1 MKIRWLAAACLAL
14 SLAALASA
22 QSDSIRITNNTRLRA
37 TYSLQGRILET
48 APAGTVL
55 QVTGAL
61 GKWLKISRNNRDM
74 WMANWVDYV
83 KVDSQ
88 PAATNIDNCCFI
100 DRQCASDS
108 EWQQGYRAFKN
119 NECAAPTHT
128 QKPASAPASA
138 PVSAPAS
145 HPSFA
150 DVDNCCL
157 LGWPCA
163 SDNDWTRGYLS
174 YHDDQCRFGG
184 AKVAGSSA
192 FVAMVEQAYALLL
205 SRAPNWFMYVIAELH
220 AIEEQPPGT
229 RSGIYIDSQTFGSSF
244 DPAHA
249 VTEGDVI
256 GMVGGLVHE
265 ACHAHQWHEGTA
277 TVGWRNE
284 IRCVQEQLAATEAVD
299 PSKRHSPWLRNL
311 IANIEN
317 PEYWWWD

>member
-1 MKIRWLAAACLAL
+1 MKRKWFATVCLALTLAAA
-14 SLAALASA
+14 AAA
-22 QSDSIRITNNTRLRA
+22 QSYSVRIQNNTNLRA

-48 APAGTVL
+48 ARAGTVL
-55 QVTGAL
+55 HVSGTVGN
-61 GKWLKISRNNRDM
+61 WLKISRNNRDM
-74 WMANWVDYV
+74 WMANWVDYAL
-83 KVDSQ
+83 VDSQ
-88 PAATNIDNCCFI
+88 LPAANINNCCFV
-100 DRQCASDS
+100 DRQCQTDP
-108 EWQQGYRAFKN
+108 EWQAGYWAFQN
-119 NECAAPTHT
+119 NECAAPAQTL
-128 QKPASAPASA
+128 QPASA
-138 PVSAPAS
+138 PVSNV
-145 HPSFA
+145 SFA
-150 DVDNCCL
+150 DVDNCCF

-163 SDNDWTRGYLS
+163 SDNDWARGYLS

-184 AKVAGSSA
+184 AKVEGSAA
-192 FVAMVEQAYALLL
+192 FVAMVEEAYALLL

-220 AIEEQPPGT
+220 AVREESPGE

-256 GMVGGLVHE
+256 GMVGSLVHE
-265 ACHAHQWHEGTA
+265 ACHAHQWHEGQA

-299 PSKRHSPWLRNL
+299 PINRHSPWLRNL